1 MKALIICF
9 SQTGNTRK
17 IAERIS
23 AGIAATGTQCD
34 LKPLD
39 EVDATLPADYDLV
52 GLGAPVFYYQAP
64 FHVRDFMAALPPQ
77 NGRHWFVFCTHGNV
91 IGNFFPSV
99 GSQLGARGAK
109 VIGYYN
115 SYADITYPF
124 YPRPSYTSGHPDA
137 DDLARA
143 ERFGT
148 LMVVESTRFR
158 AQPDAPLPAPLPV
171 SSDDW
176 IKESHHITPERLA
189 KMMPKLS
196 LDADTCIQCRLC
208 EEECP
213 VHGIDITSDPPRLQT
228 PCIFCWRCVNICPT
242 LSITAD
248 WRQLVAMAPANYAR
262 YKQELDKV
270 TARGEFR
277 WLIDPQMIVF
287 DNPLFKQ
294 REREIKGLGK

>member
-1 MKALIICF
+1 MKALLICF

-17 IAERIS
+17 IAERI
-23 AGIAATGTQCD
+23 ATGIVAAGAACD
-34 LKPLD
+34 LKALA
-39 EVDATLPADYDLV
+39 EVDPTLPASYDLV
-52 GLGAPVFYYQAP
+52 GLGAPVFYYQEP

-77 NGRHWFVFCTHGNV
+77 KSRHWFVFCTHGNV

-99 GSQLGARGAK
+99 GSQLSARGAK
-109 VIGYYN
+109 VIGYHN

-137 DDLARA
+137 EDLARA

-158 AQPDAPLPAPLPV
+158 QQPDAPLPAPEPI
-171 SSDDW
+171 SSEAW
-176 IKESHHITPERLA
+176 IEESRRITPELLS
-189 KMMPKLS
+189 KVMPRLS
-196 LDADTCIQCRLC
+196 LNAETCVQCGLC
-208 EEECP
+208 QEECP
-213 VHGIDITSDPPRLQT
+213 VGGIDVAADPPRLQS

-262 YKQELDKV
+262 YKQELDK
-270 TARGEFR
+270 AASRGEFR
-277 WLIDPQMIVF
+277 WRIDPQTIVF
-287 DNPLFKQ
+287 DDPLFKQ
-294 REREIKGLGK
+294 REREIKANK